1 MIINDQIQYFISV
14 FYNHKVVRCG
24 LRSHRII
31 VSWECRFGYNV
42 IHASFR
48 PEWRRENVLVKEE
61 DRVKEGE
68 LENGSLCFSP
78 SRFFVKPIH
87 FFKIGCNILVF
98 NMLYVNICYS
108 PLFVERWKKFMGKT

>member
-24 LRSHRII
+24 REITSHYCKLGMSFWGII
-31 VSWECRFGYNV
+31 LFMLHFVRMV
-42 IHASFR
+42 KFR

-78 SRFFVKPIH
+78 GRFFVKPIH
-87 FFKIGCNILVF
+87 FFKMGYNVLKV
-98 NMLYVNICYS
+98 NML
-108 PLFVERWKKFMGKT
+108 

>member
-1 MIINDQIQYFISV
+1 MWSEIT
-14 FYNHKVVRCG
+14 
-24 LRSHRII
+24 SHYCKLGM
-31 VSWECRFGYNV
+31 SFLGYNI

-61 DRVKEGE
+61 ERVKEGE

-87 FFKIGCNILVF
+87 FFKMGYNILEI
-98 NMLYVNICYS
+98 NML
-108 PLFVERWKKFMGKT
+108 